1 MGGGGFGA
9 NNVIEITR
17 VQCRSWAVR
26 VRQSSGMEQAGV
38 RVSLWSWASKS
49 ETGDEVEADGGS
61 DADRMETDWG
71 GNLEDRDELV

>member
-1 MGGGGFGA
+1 MGGGGVGA

-38 RVSLWSWASKS
+38 EFEFLCGAGHPNQRQVMKSKLT
-49 ETGDEVEADGGS
+49 EMQWRWTGE
-61 DADRMETDWG
+61 
-71 GNLEDRDELV
+71 